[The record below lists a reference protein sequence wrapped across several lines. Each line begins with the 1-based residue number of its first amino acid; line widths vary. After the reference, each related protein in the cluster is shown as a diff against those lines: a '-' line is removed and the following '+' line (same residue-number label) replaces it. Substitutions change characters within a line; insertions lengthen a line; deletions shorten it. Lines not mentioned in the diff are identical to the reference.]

1 MHVQFKSFNDSSVTV
16 SRISNFSGK
25 INTMVLPIKPLEF
38 YRLKR
43 QWDKGEYITDV
54 YTMLNPDE
62 REFMISGMTPE
73 EWNKFIGMQ
82 AVD

>member
-1 MHVQFKSFNDSSVTV
+1 MYVQCGSFSDKSVTV
-16 SRISNFSGK
+16 TRISNFSGNL
-25 INTMVLPIKPLEF
+25 NTMVLPINPVEF
-38 YRLKR
+38 YRLKER
-43 QWDKGEYITDV
+43 VDKGEYVQDI

-73 EWNKFIGMQ
+73 EWNEFMGMQ

>member
-25 INTMVLPIKPLEF
+25 MNTMTLPIKPVEF

-73 EWNKFIGMQ
+73 EWNKFM
-82 AVD
+82 AMSDVD

>member
-1 MHVQFKSFNDSSVTV
+1 
-16 SRISNFSGK
+16 
-25 INTMVLPIKPLEF
+25 MVLPINPVEF
-38 YRLKR
+38 YRLKER
-43 QWDKGEYITDV
+43 MDKGEYIQDV

-73 EWNKFIGMQ
+73 EWNEFMGMQ